1 MRRFATARD
10 LLLLSAVVL
19 LFGCRSQPSS
29 DEPEVGASVPVRADS
44 PTGADLRPVIVAL
57 GDSLTAGAGVDPTE
71 NYPSRLQSMLDQ
83 LGYRY
88 RVVNAGVSG
97 NTSAQGLNRLETVR
111 QQRPRIV
118 VLALGAND
126 GLRGLPVDATGS
138 NLGRI
143 IRSLQSD
150 GAQVVLTGMIMP
162 PNYGPQYTR
171 SFREL
176 FPDLARQLNV
186 PLVGFLLEGV
196 AGIPS
201 LNQADGIHPTGEGYA
216 KVVEN
221 IWPVLEPLLEK

>member
-1 MRRFATARD
+1 MRGVATTRH
-10 LLLLSAVVL
+10 LLLLGAVVL
-19 LFGCRSQPSS
+19 SFGCRSQPSS
-29 DEPEVGASVPVRADS
+29 EEPEVGASVRVRTDS

-57 GDSLTAGAGVDPTE
+57 GDSLTSGAGVDPAE
-71 NYPSRLQSMLDQ
+71 NYPSQLQGKMDQ

-97 NTSAQGLNRLETVR
+97 NTSAQGLNRLESVR
-111 QQRPRIV
+111 RERPEIV
-118 VLALGAND
+118 ILALGAND
-126 GLRGLPVDATGS
+126 GLRGLPVDATRG
-138 NLGRI
+138 NLGGI

-171 SFREL
+171 SFKEI
-176 FPDLARQLNV
+176 FPDLARQYEV
-186 PLVGFLLEGV
+186 PLVRFLLDGV
-196 AGIPS
+196 GGVPS

-221 IWPVLEPLLEK
+221 IWPVLEPLLQ